1 MSQRGLG
8 LRHGATAV
16 EGATVELG
24 ELPNLNEEGAKTKP
38 HLLMVAPPLLLAVIS
53 CCLAY
58 F

>member
-8 LRHGATAV
+8 LRDGATAA

-24 ELPNLNEEGAKTKP
+24 ELSNLNEEGAKTKP
-38 HLLMVAPPLLLAVIS
+38 HLLMVAPPLLLTAIS
-53 CCLAY
+53 CCLTY